1 MSLRFQD
8 DCRAL
13 KVVLHRLSE
22 LHGANIGQLLAP
34 FTFSVDLGATNA
46 HLAGLCKNNNAC
58 APATTIPN
66 QTLISKKMDSCFN
79 KMSRFNISQ
88 SSSSIAQFRHP
99 TLTRP

>member
-1 MSLRFQD
+1 MSFRFQD

-34 FTFSVDLGATNA
+34 FTFSVDSGATNA
-46 HLAGLCKNNNAC
+46 HLAGLCKNNDAC